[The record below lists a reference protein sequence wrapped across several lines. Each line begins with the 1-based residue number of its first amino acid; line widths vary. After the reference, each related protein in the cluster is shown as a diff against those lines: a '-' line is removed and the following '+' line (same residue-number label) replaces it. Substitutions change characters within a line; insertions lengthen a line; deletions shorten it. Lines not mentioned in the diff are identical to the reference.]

1 MCHQKLR
8 PTAWQLNNAP
18 GLRSR
23 VQFENVICFLPCR
36 WRKLEGSDPTAYEL
50 IHKVQA
56 LQRRL
61 LATLEAVASK
71 DAALADKQAL
81 IAQLKSLLDRRPG
94 PEAAAQ
100 LSASQVPLLGLV
112 IFFNLHAWLG
122 RVQRMWNVAHGML
135 VHGLG

>member
-1 MCHQKLR
+1 MK
-8 PTAWQLNNAP
+8 A
-18 GLRSR
+18 
-23 VQFENVICFLPCR
+23 FLLYR

-100 LSASQVPLLGLV
+100 LSASQVPLLGLG
-112 IFFNLHAWLG
+112 FFFSVHNL
-122 RVQRMWNVAHGML
+122 VA
-135 VHGLG
+135 